1 LITFS
6 TGAERFNTSSAER
19 RAVMFEHFL
28 VRRRI
33 PPGALAVSLGFALG
47 AALAPCA
54 LEAQALTVV
63 STSVSPD
70 GREAQVAT
78 NVGLGAPAHHPS
90 RVLVRFRNAAQTDF
104 LPGSQPAGIFQGD
117 PNLYLVENPP
127 GLSVAAA
134 VRRYRANPGVLYA
147 EPDFVVRTL
156 ATPTDPLWSQQW
168 DMTKIS
174 CPQAWDT
181 Q

>member
-1 LITFS
+1 
-6 TGAERFNTSSAER
+6 
-19 RAVMFEHFL
+19 
-28 VRRRI
+28 
-33 PPGALAVSLGFALG
+33 
-47 AALAPCA
+47 
-54 LEAQALTVV
+54 
-63 STSVSPD
+63 STSVAPD

-78 NVGLGAPAHHPS
+78 NVGVGAPAHHPS

-168 DMTKIS
+168 DMTKVS
-174 CPQAWDT
+174 CAQAWDT
-181 Q
+181 QTDSSDVIVAVIDTGIDFTHPELATNLWTDTGGIHGFNCIKGKCAKGGLDDF